1 MPDMASDRAPRLAQ
15 MRRIFTVTKDADPR
29 FLPLLIGVPVA
40 VLVILLL
47 IGWALDA
54 LALWGPLAVVAAVAS
69 AAIVFGRR
77 SSAAAFTAIEGRPGA
92 AAAVLQ
98 SMRGAWTFAPAVA
111 FTRNQDFVHR
121 VVGRPGVVLV
131 GEGTSRSRVE
141 QLLKQEHRKVARA
154 VGDVPVHEVQ
164 VGDGDGQ
171 VPLSKLQARIMRLPR
186 AIKGGQIG
194 AVNRKLEALK
204 GSQPP
209 LPKGPIPQQRR
220 RSR

>member
-1 MPDMASDRAPRLAQ
+1 MAADRPSRIAQ
-15 MRRIFTVTKDADPR
+15 FRRIFQVTKDADPR
-29 FLPLLIGVPVA
+29 FVPTLVA
-40 VLVILLL
+40 VPLTVLVVFVVVGVL
-47 IGWALDA
+47 LDA
-54 LALWGPLAVVAAVAS
+54 TLLWTGLGVLSAVAALAVV
-69 AAIVFGRR
+69 FGRK
-77 SSAAAFTAIEGRPGA
+77 SSSAAFTAMEGRPGA

-98 SMRGAWTFAPAVA
+98 SLRGAWTFSPAVA

-131 GEGTSRSRVE
+131 GEGPSRSRVE

-154 VGDVPVHEVQ
+154 VGDMPVHEVH
-164 VGDGDGQ
+164 VGDGEGQ
-171 VPLSKLQARIMRLPR
+171 VELSKLQAHLMRLPR
-186 AIKGGQIG
+186 SIKGGQIG
-194 AVNRKLEALK
+194 ALNRKLEALK